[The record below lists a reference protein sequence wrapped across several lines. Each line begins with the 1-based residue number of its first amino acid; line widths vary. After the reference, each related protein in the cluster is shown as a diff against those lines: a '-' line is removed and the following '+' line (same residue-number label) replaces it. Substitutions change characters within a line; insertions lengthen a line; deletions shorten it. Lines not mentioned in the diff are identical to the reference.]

1 MDTEKLK
8 QKILDLAIRGKLV
21 PQDSNNESAEELIKK
36 IQEEKAK
43 LVKEGKIK
51 ASKEESIIFKG
62 SDNCYYEKIGNEIKN
77 ISDEIPFEIP
87 ENWSW
92 IRLNELGLYRKG
104 PFGSSLT
111 KSMFVSEQTIG
122 RIKVYE
128 QRNAIQKNAHIGNYF
143 ISKEKFDTMQGFI
156 VEPGDIIVSCA
167 GTIGEIYILPDNS
180 EIGIINQALMRIRL
194 YYKGIEEYFVLYFD
208 SILKKEANEKG
219 MGSTIK
225 NIPPFDILKK
235 MLLPLP
241 PLNEIQR
248 ILEKIS
254 FIINEINEINT
265 NYDDISKLV
274 IKIKSKILD
283 NFFGEDS
290 SYKSYYKPTISTNL
304 SELIPNDNIGDGD
317 WVLTENMDENG
328 NYSLIQ
334 LKHVGYGQYIEKP
347 YKHVNQSFF
356 ETNNCKEIKED
367 YILINRLIA
376 DKMNVCILPQKGF
389 KCIIAVDICWI
400 APSQTYNQKYIM
412 YYLMSPT
419 FQNKVKMITSGTTR
433 KRISKT
439 NLIKIPMLIHEHNYQ
454 SKIVEEIEN
463 AFKILD
469 SIVS

>member
-1 MDTEKLK
+1 
-8 QKILDLAIRGKLV
+8 
-21 PQDSNNESAEELIKK
+21 
-36 IQEEKAK
+36 
-43 LVKEGKIK
+43 
-51 ASKEESIIFKG
+51 
-62 SDNCYYEKIGNEIKN
+62 
-77 ISDEIPFEIP
+77 
-87 ENWSW
+87 
-92 IRLNELGLYRKG
+92 
-104 PFGSSLT
+104 
-111 KSMFVSEQTIG
+111 MFVSEQTIG

-290 SYKSYYKPTISTNL
+290 SYKSYYENYRPIRELCHTLSVTSKEVKLKDVKPEGKFPVVSQSKQLIDGYSDNQNNVISDIPIIIFGDHTRVVKYINFHFIPGADGTKILKTINL
-304 SELIPNDNIGDGD
+304 ESKYFYYGVLYASGIIDNKGYARHFSKLKNVLLPIPNKQN
-317 WVLTENMDENG
+317 
-328 NYSLIQ
+328 
-334 LKHVGYGQYIEKP
+334 
-347 YKHVNQSFF
+347 
-356 ETNNCKEIKED
+356 
-367 YILINRLIA
+367 
-376 DKMNVCILPQKGF
+376 
-389 KCIIAVDICWI
+389 
-400 APSQTYNQKYIM
+400 
-412 YYLMSPT
+412 
-419 FQNKVKMITSGTTR
+419 QNKIVKY
-433 KRISKT
+433 
-439 NLIKIPMLIHEHNYQ
+439 LD
-454 SKIVEEIEN
+454 N
-463 AFKILD
+463 AFKLLD
-469 SIVS
+469 SIV